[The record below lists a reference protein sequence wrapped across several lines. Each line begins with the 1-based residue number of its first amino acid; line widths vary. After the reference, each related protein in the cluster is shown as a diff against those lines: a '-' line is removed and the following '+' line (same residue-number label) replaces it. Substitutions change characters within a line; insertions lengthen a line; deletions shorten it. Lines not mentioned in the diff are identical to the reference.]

1 MKSGCLRLGQTLLVS
16 PLNFGNQYY
25 LQDQECLKYRLC
37 KTCLCS
43 RASTTVAKP
52 KYLTTLQQPTK
63 VFAFSH
69 AKEQNADLKTL
80 KYIKLGEVRWHKS
93 QESGCVIQSYQKG
106 GKKKKNLLQSLIH
119 DVMLQD
125 SRTAWLD
132 KARHPLMRWWSGG
145 RSVDSWVRG
154 TREHFKVTKRGR
166 VWLWLERQG
175 SRNQRAETATV
186 SDVCIDRWG
195 SRLSFGLASLS

>member
-16 PLNFGNQYY
+16 PLNFGNQCY

-106 GKKKKNLLQSLIH
+106 GKKKKKSPSESNSWCHAAGLP
-119 DVMLQD
+119 D
-125 SRTAWLD
+125 SVIGQGQASTDEVVKWGEVSWQPGEGD
-132 KARHPLMRWWSGG
+132 K
-145 RSVDSWVRG
+145 
-154 TREHFKVTKRGR
+154 
-166 VWLWLERQG
+166 
-175 SRNQRAETATV
+175 RA
-186 SDVCIDRWG
+186 
-195 SRLSFGLASLS
+195 L